1 LKGEKVMKFVEVKEV
16 PNKRNYNPLR
26 SKWEEFMAMN
36 IKVAKIDFEGRNYSS
51 VEGAR
56 ATMAISVKRAG
67 LPITVTRRG
76 DEIYLI
82 RRDM

>member
-1 LKGEKVMKFVEVKEV
+1 MKFVEVTEV
-16 PNKRNYNPLR
+16 PVKKQYHPLK

-36 IKVAKIDFEGRNYSS
+36 VKVVKVDLDENEYKTID
-51 VEGAR
+51 GAR
-56 ATMAISVKRAG
+56 SVMAISVKRMG
-67 LPITVTRRG
+67 YPITVTKRG

>member
-1 LKGEKVMKFVEVKEV
+1 MKFVKVKEV
-16 PNKRNYNPLR
+16 PEQKKYHPLK

-36 IKVAKIDFEGRNYSS
+36 VKVVKVDLDENEYKTID
-51 VEGAR
+51 GAR
-56 ATMAISVKRAG
+56 SVMAISVKRMG
-67 LPITVTRRG
+67 YPITVTKRG